1 MPAAMHKL
9 LAWSPERAAALDAW
23 LARGAELGVSFRTAK
38 GQHSDAAA
46 VGEALKRAAA
56 CRCGETKRL
65 VPSVPEGYGL
75 VVVSANPL
83 RALREEAG
91 LSQAEA
97 GARCGMT
104 RGAWANVEKAATA
117 TPAMVARARKGLARK
132 STT

>member
-9 LAWSPERAAALDAW
+9 LAWSPERAVALDAW
-23 LARGAELGVSFRTAK
+23 LARGAELGVSFKTAK

-46 VGEALKRAAA
+46 VGEALKRATA
-56 CRCGETKRL
+56 CRCEEL
-65 VPSVPEGYGL
+65 VQQCNELDEGTG
-75 VVVSANPL
+75 SNPL

-97 GARCGMT
+97 GALCGMT
-104 RGAWANVEKAATA
+104 RGAWANAEKAATA
-117 TPAMVARARKGLARK
+117 TPAMVTRARKGLARK